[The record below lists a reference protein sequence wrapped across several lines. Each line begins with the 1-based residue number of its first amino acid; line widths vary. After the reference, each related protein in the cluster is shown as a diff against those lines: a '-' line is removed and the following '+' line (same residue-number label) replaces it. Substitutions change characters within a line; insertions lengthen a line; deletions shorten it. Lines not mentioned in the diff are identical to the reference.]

1 MDGGGVLRQYGNIAH
16 FLTDEAERQPRQRA
30 LIFRCGQDAGGHP
43 AYTHLTFGQLDALSD
58 RYAWGMRELGVRPG
72 LKALLMIRP
81 SLDFYGL
88 VFALF
93 KVGAVP
99 VMIDPGMGWK
109 GFFRCVEQVG
119 PEVFLGI
126 PAAQALRRL
135 HRRTFATVRI
145 NLTLGGRLGALLG
158 GVPVSALRGQPGPY
172 PIHEPS
178 PDELAAVLFTSGSTG
193 PAKGVSYT
201 HRIFATQIEILRREY
216 GIQPGEV
223 DLACFPL
230 FSLFSVALGATA
242 AIPDMDPTRPA
253 FVEPRHIVEPINS
266 LGVTYSFGSPTLWER
281 VARACVEQGI
291 TLPGLRRVIM
301 AGSPV
306 PGRVH
311 ELLLNHVLE
320 PGAETFTPYGATES
334 LPVANFRGSD
344 MLAETWAATRQG
356 KGMCV
361 GVPLADNDVRI
372 IAVSDD
378 VIPAWHDGLVLADG
392 LVGEICVK
400 GPVVTRE
407 YYRRPEATAAA
418 KIADGDAVWHRLGDL
433 GYLDARGRL
442 WFCGRKAHRVETA
455 AGVLYSVC
463 CEAIFNDLP
472 GVRRSALVGLG
483 RRPRQ
488 DPAIVIEPEPGKFA
502 EVSAQADMFRAA
514 ASAHPLTAAITNILF
529 HRQFP
534 VDVRHNAKINREA
547 LAAWAAAQG

>member
-1 MDGGGVLRQYGNIAH
+1 MSQHNNIAH
-16 FLTDEAERQPRQRA
+16 YLSAESARQPRQRA
-30 LIFRCGQDAGGHP
+30 LIFSCGRDGGGRP
-43 AYTHLTFGQLDALSD
+43 AYSHLTFSQLDALSD
-58 RYAWGMRELGVRPG
+58 RYAWGMQALGVRPG
-72 LKALLMIRP
+72 MKALLMIRP

-93 KVGAVP
+93 KTGAVP
-99 VMIDPGMGWK
+99 VLIDPGMGWK
-109 GFFRCVEQVG
+109 GFFRCVEQVA

-126 PAAQALRRL
+126 PAAHILRRL
-135 HRRTFATVRI
+135 RPRTFSRVKVNI
-145 NLTLGGRLGALLG
+145 TLGGRFGAWCG
-158 GVPVSALRGQPGPY
+158 GVPAAALTGPPLPY
-172 PIHEPS
+172 PIHAPAA
-178 PDELAAVLFTSGSTG
+178 DELAAVLFTSGSTG

-253 FVEPRHIVEPINS
+253 FVDPRRIVEPIIN

-281 VARACVEQGI
+281 VARACAEQGI
-291 TLPGLRRVIM
+291 TLPGVRRVIM

-311 ELLLNHVLE
+311 DLLLNHVLE

-334 LPVANFRGSD
+334 LPVANFRGSE
-344 MLAETWAATRQG
+344 MLSETWAATRQG

-361 GVPLADNDVRI
+361 GRPLADNDVRI
-372 IAVSDD
+372 IAVTDD
-378 VIPAWHDGLVLADG
+378 VIPAWRDDFVLPAG
-392 LVGEICVK
+392 QTGEICVK

-407 YYRRPEATAAA
+407 YYGRPEATAAA
-418 KIADGDAVWHRLGDL
+418 KITDGDAVWHRLGDL
-433 GYLDARGRL
+433 GYLDAVGRL

-455 AGVLYSVC
+455 AGVLHSVC
-463 CEAIFNDLP
+463 CEAIFNEVP
-472 GVRRSALVGLG
+472 GVRRSALVGIG
-483 RRPRQ
+483 SRPRQ
-488 DPAIVIEPEPGKFA
+488 IPAIVIEPEPGKHA
-502 EVSAQADMFRAA
+502 ELSANPARLRAVA
-514 ASAHPLTAAITNILF
+514 AAHPLTAGIQKVFF